1 MATRV
6 ELLEPHIASHMD
18 IGNLVGGAFLVVA
31 HPLLHHAALYNKC
44 VGRASARVLIL
55 ELCEP

>member
-1 MATRV
+1 M
-6 ELLEPHIASHMD
+6 ELLEPHVASYMD
-18 IGNLVGGAFLVVA
+18 IGYIFRCTFLVGA
-31 HPLLHHAALYNKC
+31 HPLFHNAALYNKC